1 MGLFSKKLI
10 AQEKIDAIAAAI
22 KEAEKKT
29 SGEIRVHIEAHC
41 KKDAMQRA
49 IEVFHQLEMQKTAQR
64 NGVLIY
70 VALLDKS
77 FAIIGDEGI
86 HQKVPSEF
94 WESTKEA
101 MMKYFKEEKI
111 VEGVIEGVT
120 LAGEKL
126 QAFFPYHRDDKNELN
141 DEVSFE

>member
-1 MGLFSKKLI
+1 MAFFSKHLI
-10 AQEKIDAIAAAI
+10 SQEKANAIAAAI
-22 KEAEKKT
+22 KKAEKNT

-41 KKDAMQRA
+41 KKDSVQRA
-49 IEVFHQLEMQKTAQR
+49 IEVFHQLEMQKTALR

-70 VALLDKS
+70 VAILDKT

-86 HQKVPSEF
+86 NNKVPADF
-94 WESTKEA
+94 WETTKEA
-101 MMKYFKEEKI
+101 MVEHFKREKI
-111 VEGVIEGVT
+111 VEGIIEGIT

-126 QAFFPYHRDDKNELN
+126 KAFFPYQRNDQNELS